1 MGGHQDLPA
10 PFPIF
15 LVNTIAAII
24 SFIDLV
30 CLEDIENPLPP
41 PFPPL
46 VNVIATIVTVLQIC
60 TISTPLIQLLFP
72 GIIFHR
78 KVELGVWSKLQR
90 TPREFWYLTAETPV
104 TLDHIVQTV
113 APDVTKPQM
122 YPRRPISNR
131 RRSCILDVQNRVLL
145 VITWLRIYPTY
156 HSLASIFQISKST
169 VQEEI
174 YHIVPILFLHFRRFL
189 TWCNLRQWSAFLGQ
203 WRHYPN
209 AVGIIDATIHRIRLP
224 TGRLQAEFYRG
235 DKKTHFMSTQMI
247 VDADGM

>member
-1 MGGHQDLPA
+1 MDGHQDLPP
-10 PFPIF
+10 PFPVF
-15 LVNTIAAII
+15 LVNTNAAII

-46 VNVIATIVTVLQIC
+46 ANVIATIVTVLQIC

-78 KVELGVWSKLQR
+78 NVGLDVWSKLQR

-113 APDVTKPQM
+113 APDVTKPWM

-131 RRSCILDVQNRVLL
+131 
-145 VITWLRIYPTY
+145 
-156 HSLASIFQISKST
+156 
-169 VQEEI
+169 
-174 YHIVPILFLHFRRFL
+174 
-189 TWCNLRQWSAFLGQ
+189 
-203 WRHYPN
+203 
-209 AVGIIDATIHRIRLP
+209 
-224 TGRLQAEFYRG
+224 
-235 DKKTHFMSTQMI
+235 
-247 VDADGM
+247 